1 MFKRKEQF
9 ASACLLQSVL
19 YQLKPKNPMLRVTLT
34 SLALGL
40 LSFTSPISTSGET
53 ATVETVEASE
63 MAVTRSSTITFAEK
77 QAAFDDHLLSLYN
90 DAELKSKGLS
100 YDVYQKAMVGFH
112 NFKQKGLV
120 SPAKSVLT
128 VIDFTK
134 SSREKRLWIIDL
146 NAKKLLFNTV
156 VAHGRNTGEDK
167 AVKFSN
173 TPNSYM
179 SSLGFYLTDATYF
192 GKHGLSLRL
201 SGKDGAYNSNAMARA
216 IVMHGAEYATPAF
229 AKQHGRLGR
238 SLGCPAVP
246 QEVSKDI
253 IMAIKDKTVMY
264 IHGNDRKYNSDYLNP
279 TLAVEA
285 FALEAFDGTVAT
297 I

>member
-1 MFKRKEQF
+1 
-9 ASACLLQSVL
+9 
-19 YQLKPKNPMLRVTLT
+19 MLRVTLT
-34 SLALGL
+34 SLAVGL
-40 LSFTSPISTSGET
+40 FSFTSPAFNSNEAAPKPVPAADKI
-53 ATVETVEASE
+53 ATVATGT
-63 MAVTRSSTITFAEK
+63 MLTFAEK
-77 QAAFDDHLLSLYN
+77 QAAFEDHLLDIYN
-90 DAELKSKGLS
+90 EANLESKGLAL
-100 YDVYQKAMVGFH
+100 DVFRKAAVGYQ

-120 SPAKSVLT
+120 SPSKSVLT

-146 NAKKLLFNTV
+146 KSKKLLFNTL
-156 VAHGRNTGEDK
+156 VAHGRNTGQDK

-201 SGKDGAYNSNAMARA
+201 TGKDAAFNSNAMARA
-216 IVMHGAEYATPAF
+216 IVVHGADYATAAF
-229 AKQHGRLGR
+229 VKQNGRLGR
-238 SLGCPAVP
+238 SLGCPAIP
-246 QEVSKDI
+246 QEVSKEI
-253 IMAIKDKTVMY
+253 IMAIKNNTVMY
-264 IHGNDRKYNSDYLNP
+264 IHGNDKNYKSDYLNT

-285 FALEAFDGTVAT
+285 FAMEALSGTVAT

>member
-1 MFKRKEQF
+1 
-9 ASACLLQSVL
+9 
-19 YQLKPKNPMLRVTLT
+19 MLRVTLT

-40 LSFTSPISTSGET
+40 LSFTSPVATSNDFASET
-53 ATVETVEASE
+53 ALEISETAL
-63 MAVTRSSTITFAEK
+63 TRNATITFAEK
-77 QAAFDDHLLSLYN
+77 QAAFDDHLLSIYN
-90 DAELKSKGLS
+90 EAELKSKGLS
-100 YDVYQKAMVGFH
+100 YEVYQKAMIGFH

-146 NAKKLLFNTV
+146 NAKKILFNTV
-156 VAHGRNTGEDK
+156 VAHGRNTGQDK

-201 SGKDGAYNSNAMARA
+201 SGKDNDFNSNAMARA
-216 IVMHGAEYATPAF
+216 IVMHGADYATPAF
-229 AKQHGRLGR
+229 ARQHGRLGR

-246 QEVSKDI
+246 QELSKDI

-264 IHGNDRKYNSDYLNP
+264 IHGNDKKYSSDYLNS
-279 TLAVEA
+279 TLAIEA
-285 FALEAFDGTVAT
+285 FAHEAFESTVAT
-297 I
+297 L

>member
-1 MFKRKEQF
+1 MI
-9 ASACLLQSVL
+9 S
-19 YQLKPKNPMLRVTLT
+19 VTLT

-40 LSFTSPISTSGET
+40 LSLTSPVSNFSETVPIT
-53 ATVETVEASE
+53 ATSAPE
-63 MAVTRSSTITFAEK
+63 MAATTITFAEK
-77 QAAFDDHLLSLYN
+77 QAAFEDHMLTIYN
-90 DAELKSKGLS
+90 DADLKRKGLS
-100 YDVYQKAMVGFH
+100 LDVFKKAVVGYH

-120 SPAKSVLT
+120 APAKSILT

-146 NAKKLLFNTV
+146 ASKKVLYNTV

-201 SGKDGAYNSNAMARA
+201 SGKDAAFNSNAMARA
-216 IVMHGAEYATPAF
+216 IVMHGADYANPSF
-229 AKQHGRLGR
+229 ANRHGRLGR

-246 QEVSKDI
+246 QELSKDI

-264 IHGNDRKYNSDYLNP
+264 IHGNDSNYKSDYLNA

-285 FALEAFDGTVAT
+285 FALEALSGTMAT
-297 I
+297 L